1 MTAIGM
7 KFSWLLLPALLLST
21 SLAATET
28 AIQAAVEH
36 SSRTAANK
44 ARDHYRNPVETL
56 SFFEVAPH
64 STVVEISPG
73 AGWYT
78 EILAPLLH
86 QQGTLYAA
94 HFPANSSS
102 EFAQRSR
109 ASFAEKMASHPVYSK
124 VQMTEFAPTT
134 SIQIAPDASADVV
147 LTFRNLHNWYMQG
160 GEDAMRIAFHH
171 FYQALKPGG
180 VLGVVEHRLPE
191 AKRDSDW
198 TQSGYFPQSLAIELA
213 EQAGF
218 VFEASSEINANP
230 RDTADH
236 PRGVWTLP
244 PSLRLGEQDRD
255 RYLAIGESDRMTLK
269 FRKPQQQ

>member
-1 MTAIGM
+1 MTA
-7 KFSWLLLPALLLST
+7 KNTNYSWLCFIAIVFSG
-21 SLAATET
+21 SLVASEA
-28 AIQAAVEH
+28 AIQAAVDH
-36 SSRTAANK
+36 PSRTEANK
-44 ARDHYRNPVETL
+44 TRDNFRNPVATL
-56 SFFEVAPH
+56 HFFGVQPQH
-64 STVVEISPG
+64 TVVEISPG

-86 QQGTLYAA
+86 DEGTLYAA

-102 EFAQRSR
+102 DFAQRSR
-109 ASFAEKMASHPVYSK
+109 AAFREKMASHPIYGR
-124 VQMTEFAPTT
+124 VQLSEFAPVEGV
-134 SIQIAPDASADVV
+134 QIAPDNSADRV

-160 GEDAMRIAFHH
+160 GDDAMRLAFNH
-171 FYQALKPGG
+171 FYRALKPGG

-191 AKRDSDW
+191 DRRDSDW
-198 TQSGYFPQSLAIELA
+198 VNSGYFPQSLAIELA
-213 EQAGF
+213 TEAGF
-218 VFEASSEINANP
+218 EFVGSSGVNANP

>member
-21 SLAATET
+21 SLSATET

-124 VQMTEFAPTT
+124 VQMTEFAPVA

-160 GEDAMRIAFHH
+160 GEDAMRIAFNH
-171 FYQALKPGG
+171 FYRALKPGG

>member
-1 MTAIGM
+1 MTA
-7 KFSWLLLPALLLST
+7 KNTNYSWLCFIAIVFSG
-21 SLAATET
+21 SLVASEA
-28 AIQAAVEH
+28 AIQAAVDH
-36 SSRTAANK
+36 PSRTEANK
-44 ARDHYRNPVETL
+44 TRDNFRNPVATL
-56 SFFEVAPH
+56 HFFGVQPQH
-64 STVVEISPG
+64 TVVEISPG

-86 QQGTLYAA
+86 DEGTLYAA

-102 EFAQRSR
+102 DFAQRSR
-109 ASFAEKMASHPVYSK
+109 AAFREKMASHPIYSR
-124 VQMTEFAPTT
+124 VQLSEFAPVEGV
-134 SIQIAPDASADVV
+134 QIAPDNSADRV

-160 GEDAMRIAFHH
+160 GDDAMRLAFNH
-171 FYQALKPGG
+171 FYRALKPGG

-191 AKRDSDW
+191 DRRDSDW
-198 TQSGYFPQSLAIELA
+198 VNSGYFPQSLAIELA
-213 EQAGF
+213 TEAGF
-218 VFEASSEINANP
+218 EFVGSSDVNANP

>member
-1 MTAIGM
+1 M

-21 SLAATET
+21 SLSATET

-124 VQMTEFAPTT
+124 VQMTEFAPVA

-160 GEDAMRIAFHH
+160 GEDAMRIAFNH
-171 FYQALKPGG
+171 FYRALKPGG

>member
-1 MTAIGM
+1 MTPTQKKSICWA
-7 KFSWLLLPALLLST
+7 LPALLLSI
-21 SLAATET
+21 SLSASET
-28 AIQAAVEH
+28 AIQAAVDH
-36 SSRTAANK
+36 PSRTPANTL
-44 ARDHYRNPVETL
+44 RDQYRNPVSTL
-56 SFFEVAPH
+56 AFFEVQPD

-86 QQGTLYAA
+86 EQGKLYAA

-102 EFAQRSR
+102 EFAQRMR
-109 ASFAEKMASHPVYSK
+109 ASFQQKLAAHPIYSQ
-124 VQMTEFAPTT
+124 VELTEFAA
-134 SIQIAPDASADVV
+134 SAGVQVAPDGSADVV

-160 GEDAMRIAFHH
+160 GDDAMRIAFGH

-180 VLGVVEHRLPE
+180 ILGVVEHRLPE
-191 AKRDSDW
+191 SQRNSDW
-198 TQSGYFPQSLAIELA
+198 IHSGYFPQSLAIELA

-218 VFEASSEINANP
+218 VFEASSDINANP
-230 RDTADH
+230 KDTADH
-236 PRGVWTLP
+236 PSGVWSLP
-244 PSLRLGEQDRD
+244 PSLELGEQDRD

>member
-1 MTAIGM
+1 MTPTQKKSICWA
-7 KFSWLLLPALLLST
+7 LPALLLSI
-21 SLAATET
+21 SLSASET
-28 AIQAAVEH
+28 AIQAAVDH
-36 SSRTAANK
+36 PSRTPANTL
-44 ARDHYRNPVETL
+44 RDQYRNPVSTL
-56 SFFEVAPH
+56 AFFEVQPD

-86 QQGTLYAA
+86 ERGTLYAA

-102 EFAQRSR
+102 EYAQRTL
-109 ASFAEKMASHPVYSK
+109 ASFQQKMAAHPIYSK
-124 VQMTEFAPTT
+124 VELSEFAA
-134 SIQIAPDASADVV
+134 SDNVQIAPDGSADVV

-160 GEDAMRIAFHH
+160 GDDAMRIAFNH
-171 FYQALKPGG
+171 FYRALKPGG

-191 AKRDSDW
+191 AQLDSDW
-198 TQSGYFPQSLAIELA
+198 TRSGYFPQSLAIELA

-230 RDTADH
+230 KDTADH